1 MANSGSRSHFV
12 PSKQS
17 LEWQDPMWSQ
27 GCWSYGEGGKWGSS
41 PVSCQGTRL
50 SEVLQGRVK
59 QVVGVRNLGVDLEMV
74 E

>member
-1 MANSGSRSHFV
+1 
-12 PSKQS
+12 
-17 LEWQDPMWSQ
+17 MWSQ

-59 QVVGVRNLGVDLEMV
+59 QVVGMRNLGVDLEMV